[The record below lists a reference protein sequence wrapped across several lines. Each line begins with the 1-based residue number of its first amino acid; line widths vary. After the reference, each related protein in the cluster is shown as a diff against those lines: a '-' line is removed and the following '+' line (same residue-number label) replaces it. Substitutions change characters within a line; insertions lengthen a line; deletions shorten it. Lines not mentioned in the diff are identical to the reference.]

1 VHCDVI
7 AKMDIATL
15 PQEYARK
22 TSVKKDGQG
31 SFAMKVMYYT
41 LILYMRLL
49 IFRCCLIQY
58 ISYSYSANGLQ

>member
-1 VHCDVI
+1 
-7 AKMDIATL
+7 MDIATL

-41 LILYMRLL
+41 LNIIPVSFDMRN
-49 IFRCCLIQY
+49 
-58 ISYSYSANGLQ
+58 ISGV